1 MYKVSLVLSALLLL
15 SGCGENKEH
24 KSTAATQETPAQVE
38 KTAPQEHKTQEVS
51 KSASAKASAKP
62 LEDIKMTTAPTPT
75 PAKRVTQAKEEATQ
89 KVTQAK
95 EEVTQKATQAKE
107 EVAQKVTQVKE
118 ETAKAVEA
126 TAQKIDAAKLYVAC
140 AGCHGGKGEKKALG
154 KSELIGGWSKD
165 KTVTAL
171 EGYKAGTRNVHG
183 MGAVMKG
190 QASKLSK
197 EQIEALG
204 EYISKMQ

>member
-24 KSTAATQETPAQVE
+24 KSTAATQETPVQVE
-38 KTAPQEHKTQEVS
+38 KAAPQEHKTQEVS
-51 KSASAKASAKP
+51 KSASAEAPAKP

-75 PAKRVTQAKEEATQ
+75 PAKRVAQAKEEATQ

-95 EEVTQKATQAKE
+95 EEVTQKATQIKE
-107 EVAQKVTQVKE
+107 EA
-118 ETAKAVEA
+118 AKTVEA
-126 TAQKIDAAKLYVAC
+126 AAQKIDAAKLYVAC

-171 EGYKAGTRNVHG
+171 EGYKDGTRNVHG